1 MQIIVS
7 ICIIDTT
14 FGAPIQDTIYK
25 TSAKLQIR
33 STCISITR
41 ILNFYSYDLWAI
53 ARAGFTSKHFF
64 LFQHRFRPTF

>member
-25 TSAKLQIR
+25 TSAKLEIR

-41 ILNFYSYDLWAI
+41 ILNF
-53 ARAGFTSKHFF
+53 
-64 LFQHRFRPTF
+64 